1 MNHVPAVTAGQPSY
15 KYERRELR
23 GSWTSS
29 TTLGLE
35 LQKQKH
41 TQLDK

>member
-15 KYERRELR
+15 KYELS